1 MKVILDAG
9 RIEEK
14 GKSHEYLKEMLQL
27 PEHYG
32 KNLDALHDCLTEMD
46 KTEILWDNIEHAGIY
61 FRRVYLVFQRACVE
75 NPGLS
80 MRKFEGKKIA
90 VLSDTHGLLRP
101 EVTEILHDCDGAIH
115 AGDINSREILN
126 QIWDASGRNKP
137 FYVVRGNNDKAWA
150 MDLPLTMEFT
160 LGGTHFFLVHNKKDV
175 PANQKDTQIIICGH
189 SHKYLEEEKDGRL
202 WLNPGSCGKRR
213 FYQEITMAILYLE
226 ETPQPGSNGWW
237 VKKIEIP
244 QDTSAGTEHLQK
256 TPPQGL
262 IPQENL
268 SGIVQEIIKR
278 MDKGQSVE
286 VIGKKLN
293 IHPEFAEEIC
303 RIRVTHPGVSVEG
316 IVDKIEVNR
325 SIYDKKTI
333 STGNH

>member
-1 MKVILDAG
+1 MKIILDAG

-202 WLNPGSCGKRR
+202 WLNPGSCGRSR
-213 FYQEITMAILYLE
+213 FGGEVTMAVMTVEDGQYQIEKIIL
-226 ETPQPGSNGWW
+226 
-237 VKKIEIP
+237 
-244 QDTSAGTEHLQK
+244 
-256 TPPQGL
+256 
-262 IPQENL
+262 
-268 SGIVQEIIKR
+268 
-278 MDKGQSVE
+278 
-286 VIGKKLN
+286 
-293 IHPEFAEEIC
+293 
-303 RIRVTHPGVSVEG
+303 
-316 IVDKIEVNR
+316 
-325 SIYDKKTI
+325 
-333 STGNH
+333 

>member
-1 MKVILDAG
+1 M
-9 RIEEK
+9 
-14 GKSHEYLKEMLQL
+14 
-27 PEHYG
+27 
-32 KNLDALHDCLTEMD
+32 
-46 KTEILWDNIEHAGIY
+46 
-61 FRRVYLVFQRACVE
+61 
-75 NPGLS
+75 
-80 MRKFEGKKIA
+80 A
-90 VLSDTHGLLRP
+90 V
-101 EVTEILHDCDGAIH
+101 
-115 AGDINSREILN
+115 
-126 QIWDASGRNKP
+126 
-137 FYVVRGNNDKAWA
+137 
-150 MDLPLTMEFT
+150 
-160 LGGTHFFLVHNKKDV
+160 
-175 PANQKDTQIIICGH
+175 
-189 SHKYLEEEKDGRL
+189 
-202 WLNPGSCGKRR
+202 
-213 FYQEITMAILYLE
+213 LYLE

-244 QDTSAGTEHLQK
+244 QDTAVGAEHLQK

-286 VIGKKLN
+286 VISKKLN

-303 RIRVTHPGVSVEG
+303 RIRVTHPGVSVDG

>member
-9 RIEEK
+9 KIEEK

-46 KTEILWDNIEHAGIY
+46 NTEILWDNIEHAGIY

-75 NPGLS
+75 NPGIS
-80 MRKFEGKKIA
+80 MRTFEGKKIA

-101 EVTEILHDCDGAIH
+101 EVIEILHDCDGAIH

-160 LGGTHFFLVHNKKDV
+160 LGGAHFFLVHNKKDV

-189 SHKYLEEEKDGRL
+189 SHKYLEEEKDGCL

-213 FYQEITMAILYLE
+213 FHQEITMAVLYLE
-226 ETPQPGSNGWW
+226 ETPQPGNSGWW

-244 QDTSAGTEHLQK
+244 QDTTVGAEHLQK

-286 VIGKKLN
+286 SISKKLK

-325 SIYDKKTI
+325 SIYDKRRI